1 MEQSKNKIKTTINP
15 IAVNNNSLLKYISTD
30 ILSIKRDVVEIKSDL
45 SFIKE
50 YIEKKKERE
59 ENKWLF
65 L

>member
-1 MEQSKNKIKTTINP
+1 MEQSKKTEKPSISP
-15 IAVNNNSLLKYISTD
+15 GEKNNALLKYISTD
-30 ILSIKRDVVEIKSDL
+30 ILSIKRDVDVIKSDL
-45 SFIKE
+45 TFIKE